1 MLSII
6 ILVGIYLTI
15 FRNKQENLQLMSI
28 AHFLIFS
35 ADPSTVD
42 ENHAQFPEQEISALT
57 TLPGVE
63 RIDRYEPT
71 LFEDDPYDDDRQ
83 DQVLTI
89 QTSYRDIVS
98 LEQGLASTEFHRLV
112 NAVAAGSVYKLSH
125 DAMDTVYYPVADES
139 EPREL
144 TAPISYVVRYHY
156 PANDVEQFIDYYTSH
171 HPQIE
176 RRFPRITNIM
186 CYLPIKWRDP
196 TSLPYLGYMLGN
208 EVVFESVEDL
218 GNALTSP
225 VIDEMSADFQQ
236 FPPFQGPST
245 HYPMHRRRVA

>member
-1 MLSII
+1 
-6 ILVGIYLTI
+6 
-15 FRNKQENLQLMSI
+15 MSI
-28 AHFLIFS
+28 AHFLIFITDGS
-35 ADPSTVD
+35 AAD
-42 ENHAQFPEQEISALT
+42 ESHRQFPEREISALAT
-57 TLPGVE
+57 IPGVE

-89 QTSYRDIVS
+89 QTSYRDIAS
-98 LEQGLASTEFHRLV
+98 IEQGLASAEFHHLV
-112 NAVAAGSVYKLSH
+112 NAVSAGSVYKLCH

-156 PANDVEQFIDYYTSH
+156 PANDVARFIDYYTSH

-176 RRFPRITNIM
+176 RRFPRIANIM

-218 GNALTSP
+218 GKALTSP
-225 VIDEMSADFQQ
+225 VIDEMSADFRQ

-245 HYPMHRRRVA
+245 HYPMQRRRGA